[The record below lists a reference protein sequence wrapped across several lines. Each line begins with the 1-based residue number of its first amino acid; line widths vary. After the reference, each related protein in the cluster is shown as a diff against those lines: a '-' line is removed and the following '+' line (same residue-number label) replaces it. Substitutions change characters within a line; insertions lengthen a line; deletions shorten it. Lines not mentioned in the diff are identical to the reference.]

1 MSTITEVVDVDVDVR
16 TAYNQWTQFE
26 MFPAFMEG
34 VEYVRQ
40 INDTHNEWKV
50 EIGGITREFKT
61 VITEQEPDMR
71 IAWKTIEGP
80 DHRGVVTVHR
90 LEDDKCRVTLQM
102 DYDPKSFVEVIG
114 DKFGIVESR
123 VKGDLERFKT
133 FIEEL
138 PAETGAWR
146 GTVEQT
152 ATS

>member
-1 MSTITEVVDVDVDVR
+1 MTNITEWIDVDVDVR

-34 VEYVRQ
+34 VAYVQ
-40 INDTHNEWKV
+40 QLDDTHNHWKV
-50 EIGGITREFKT
+50 DVGGITREFKT

-71 IAWKTIEGP
+71 IAWTTTEGP
-80 DHRGVVTVHR
+80 EHRGVVTFHR

-102 DYDPKSFVEVIG
+102 DYDPQSFVETLG
-114 DKFGIVESR
+114 DKFGIVEGR
-123 VKGDLERFKT
+123 VRGDLARFKT

-146 GTVEQT
+146 GRVEQT